1 MILHSIVSLS
11 DIFCNTDSSPAPAQ
25 YRAVNGGIV
34 ELENGRVKRL
44 ISTDP
49 AMYLDRRYMPYTEFT
64 VKKNAHGPDGR

>member
-11 DIFCNTDSSPAPAQ
+11 DIFYNADSFHEPPV

-34 ELENGRVKRL
+34 EMQGGKIRRL

-49 AMYLDRRYMPYTEFT
+49 AMYLDKRYMPYTDI
-64 VKKNAHGPDGR
+64 KQ

>member
-11 DIFCNTDSSPAPAQ
+11 DIFCNTDGSPAPAQ

-49 AMYLDRRYMPYTEFT
+49 AMYLDKRYMPYTEFT
-64 VKKNAHGPDGR
+64 MQKNAHGPDGR